1 MIIYLLTDNYFKFEA
16 YMENQ
21 SPWKARVQEIL
32 NVCQDELKRTTQIG
46 KKMISAS
53 KTNTSL
59 HESYEEL
66 GQLLVKALEKG
77 EIEWDNLR
85 VQSLIKK
92 VKECEK
98 NLDSIES
105 ELNKIKFSESVS
117 DEDKTE

>member
-1 MIIYLLTDNYFKFEA
+1 MIIYLLTDNFFKFEA

-53 KTNTSL
+53 KTNTCL

-77 EIEWDNLR
+77 EVEWDNLR
-85 VQSLIKK
+85 VQSLIEK
-92 VKECEK
+92 VKECEN

-105 ELNKIKFSESVS
+105 ELNKIIFSESVS